1 MGEASRPVI
10 VLLTSRFPYGP
21 GEQFIESELPHW
33 GQAGVDLVVL
43 PEKNDHPDSPV
54 RPVPPGIDVDARLTH
69 RWEAPGWRSLGL
81 LDALRGPEIYRDL
94 ALLRRL
100 GLLDLRHAL
109 YVLRTGVQVAVVRR
123 MLRRIVAERGRID
136 VAYAYWLSVSAD
148 AAALERRGGGVRHA
162 VAGSSGVRHAV
173 ARAHNADVYEE
184 RHPLR
189 FHPLVRQIAPD
200 LDLLLPIAS
209 DGGSHAVQR
218 FGFSDQQVRVNR
230 LGVSIPKPTDRCRPT
245 GEGELTV
252 VSVSTMT
259 PFKRLDLLIDALAA
273 LADMRPGTH
282 LTWRHFGAGRLH
294 DELARRVEEVLEP
307 RGVTVEWMGQV
318 TNRELLDWY
327 LEHRVDVLVN
337 TSSSEGIPVS
347 MMEAMARGV
356 PVIGTDVGGVRE
368 ILAEDWL
375 MDADPTPEQVAG
387 FIAERADAVKDPAV
401 REEMAARIAERYDAD
416 ANYRRFIAT
425 LTDLARRA

>member
-1 MGEASRPVI
+1 
-10 VLLTSRFPYGP
+10 
-21 GEQFIESELPHW
+21 
-33 GQAGVDLVVL
+33 
-43 PEKNDHPDSPV
+43 
-54 RPVPPGIDVDARLTH
+54 
-69 RWEAPGWRSLGL
+69 
-81 LDALRGPEIYRDL
+81 
-94 ALLRRL
+94 
-100 GLLDLRHAL
+100 
-109 YVLRTGVQVAVVRR
+109 
-123 MLRRIVAERGRID
+123 
-136 VAYAYWLSVSAD
+136 
-148 AAALERRGGGVRHA
+148 
-162 VAGSSGVRHAV
+162 
-173 ARAHNADVYEE
+173 
-184 RHPLR
+184 
-189 FHPLVRQIAPD
+189 
-200 LDLLLPIAS
+200 
-209 DGGSHAVQR
+209 
-218 FGFSDQQVRVNR
+218 
-230 LGVSIPKPTDRCRPT
+230 VSIPKPTDRCRPT

-273 LADMRPGTH
+273 LSDMRPGTH